1 MNVTDLSEWRAAS
14 ESGTPLAT
22 CACGSTWFELED
34 GAVVMTEEGSITGY
48 TGRPRCAECGAYR

>member
-1 MNVTDLSEWRAAS
+1 MEVTDLAAWRAAS
-14 ESGTPLAT
+14 ETDPLAT

-48 TGRPRCAECGAYR
+48 TGKPRCIECGAYK